1 MASSRFTIISFTNQ
15 KNLAQTTQNNHQATL
30 ALSFPSRLRLFVD
43 MLETEKKLQHEK
55 QRWNNMHACL
65 QYINACMIES
75 QALAFVGRAP
85 AEELK
90 AELGNRTSN
99 ETSYSYILNQISKC
113 NHAWFAKMELHL
125 PKTQVGIK
133 ALKSHPC
140 MNCFFSR
147 QRPRNLEISH
157 HHDSKCMF
165 SRTWNN

>member
-1 MASSRFTIISFTNQ
+1 
-15 KNLAQTTQNNHQATL
+15 
-30 ALSFPSRLRLFVD
+30 

-99 ETSYSYILNQISKC
+99 ETSYSYFKSDFKMQSCMVCKNGTP
-113 NHAWFAKMELHL
+113 FAKDTSGHQGFEITSMHELFL
-125 PKTQVGIK
+125 FKTK
-133 ALKSHPC
+133 TPES
-140 MNCFFSR
+140 
-147 QRPRNLEISH
+147 
-157 HHDSKCMF
+157 
-165 SRTWNN
+165 